1 VFDELKRA
9 SLRAA
14 SFLEN
19 PPMRLM
25 RALAVLVLAAVIPA
39 ALFAQAPAAPAATGE
54 YPGLET
60 GKMWTF
66 DVPPLEYWAR
76 RYNFRPTQDWLDHV
90 RLAALRQ
97 PGCTASFVSGDGLIM
112 TNHHCARTCI
122 ESSTHQGED
131 LLENGFY
138 ARARTDER
146 PCANYWVDQ
155 LLSISDVTDSVN
167 SAVGAAAPAT
177 RAAELK
183 TAAIQA
189 LERGCRAGAP
199 DLNCQVVTMYRGGQY
214 KLYRFRRFTDIR
226 LVFAPEDKI
235 TFFGGDPDNFTYPRH
250 DLDMSFYRAYVNGE
264 PAHPEFFRFSR
275 AGSSDGD
282 LVFVVGNPG
291 STGRLNTVAQL
302 EFLRDVQ
309 YPATL
314 AAFAK
319 QIAVYHAVSDAS
331 PERASA
337 LRNTIFGLENS
348 QKATIGYQSGLL
360 DVQLMNRKRD
370 WEQNFRNR
378 VNADAGLRRQYG
390 DAWTSTQN
398 IRRQL
403 AQLDARRR
411 YYSFGAYGTRLLS
424 LASVIVRGPAEAA
437 KPDSVRLPQFRT
449 ANRARVDSAVFGS
462 TVAPVDTMLEI
473 RMLAAYLTAMA
484 DELPNND
491 PVLRTALA
499 GRAPEAAA
507 RAMVTTSTILAAAQ
521 RRALV
526 TGDAAAIAAS
536 NDPFVSL
543 ARVIDPLQRDMQRQ
557 VEDLV
562 NQEAQNDEHI
572 ARALLAVFGNGV
584 APDATFSLRIS
595 DGEIKRYPYNGTQAQ
610 PFTTFYGLF
619 DRSFGFGGRSPWSL
633 PPRWLAH
640 KDSVALA
647 TPLNA
652 IGTNDIIGGNS
663 GSPVINRDGEIVGLI
678 FDGNVESLPARF
690 LFTEARNRSVW
701 VDSRGI
707 VEALRHVY
715 EAGAL
720 ADELA
725 GGR

>member
-1 VFDELKRA
+1 
-9 SLRAA
+9 
-14 SFLEN
+14 
-19 PPMRLM
+19 MRLI
-25 RALAVLVLAAVIPA
+25 RALTLLVLTFALPA
-39 ALFAQAPAAPAATGE
+39 ALLAQAPAAPAAAAAAAATGE

-76 RYNFRPTQDWLDHV
+76 RYNFRPTQDWLDHA

-112 TNHHCARTCI
+112 TNHHCARACI
-122 ESSTHQGED
+122 ESATHQGED

-146 PCANYWVDQ
+146 ACANYWVDQ

-167 SAVGAAAPAT
+167 NAVGAAAPAT
-177 RAAELK
+177 RAAELR
-183 TAAIQA
+183 AVAIQA
-189 LERGCRAGAP
+189 LERGCRTGAP
-199 DLNCQVVTMYRGGQY
+199 DLNCQVVAMYRGGQY

-291 STGRLNTVAQL
+291 STGRLNTLTQL
-302 EFLRDVQ
+302 EFLRDVA
-309 YPATL
+309 YPAQL
-314 AAFAK
+314 AALAK
-319 QIAVYHAVSDAS
+319 QIAVYHSFDAD
-331 PERASA
+331 PQRGPP
-337 LRNTIFGLENS
+337 LRNTLFGAENT
-348 QKATIGYQSGLL
+348 QKAVIGYQSGLL
-360 DVQLMNRKRD
+360 DAQLMNRKRE

-390 DAWTSTQN
+390 DAWTGTQN

-403 AQLDARRR
+403 ATLDARRR
-411 YYSFGAYGTRLLS
+411 YYSFGAYGTRLLNF
-424 LASVIVRGPAEAA
+424 AGAIARVPAEAA
-437 KPDSVRLPQFRT
+437 KPDSVRLPNYRA
-449 ANRARVDSAVFGS
+449 ANRARLDSAIFGG

-473 RMLAAYLTAMA
+473 RMLAAYLAAMA

-491 PVLRTALA
+491 PVLRAALA

-507 RAMVTTSTILAAAQ
+507 RAMVTSSTILTAAQ

-526 TGDAAAIAAS
+526 TGDASAINSS
-536 NDPFVSL
+536 NDPFMTL
-543 ARVIDPLQRDMQRQ
+543 ARVIDPLQREMQRQ
-557 VEDLV
+557 VDDLV

-619 DRSFGFGGRSPWSL
+619 DRSFGFGGRAPWSL

-652 IGTNDIIGGNS
+652 IGTTDIIGGNS

-678 FDGNVESLPARF
+678 FDGNIESLPARF

-701 VDSRGI
+701 LDSRGI